1 MNLLNYET
9 ICLMLNMT
17 KMYNKWHN
25 KYLIMTEWINNAINF
40 NIYIDYMFMYCI
52 LYVYIYLYGDKECEN
67 QIIMKMRVWW
77 MNTKIIMN
85 EYSQWLIDVNMNLR
99 WIKHTYMMNNWR
111 YWLTNQGD
119 DK

>member
-40 NIYIDYMFMYCI
+40 NIYIDYMFMYYCI
-52 LYVYIYLYGDKECEN
+52 LYVYIYLYGDKRMWESNHNEN
-67 QIIMKMRVWW
+67 ESM
-77 MNTKIIMN
+77 MN
-85 EYSQWLIDVNMNLR
+85 EY
-99 WIKHTYMMNNWR
+99 
-111 YWLTNQGD
+111 
-119 DK
+119 